1 MSICSCCYS
10 RFSGVG
16 FNVGQWWNND
26 PDISKVCSSKCKKRL
41 WVMVQNGTWM
51 TERKLPINKENEEK
65 KMKKMID
72 PPSGWKYGFP
82 KVIPEDVVDTL
93 KWLVEN
99 GYPQEEIDK
108 FDDQFSCRHWEEEEE
123 EFKVEIRQFGIR
135 GEVVPIVPDEDEVKQ
150 VTQNWANSEAEIRR
164 NGPVAL
170 TDKQFGKS
178 T

>member
-1 MSICSCCYS
+1 
-10 RFSGVG
+10 
-16 FNVGQWWNND
+16 
-26 PDISKVCSSKCKKRL
+26 
-41 WVMVQNGTWM
+41 
-51 TERKLPINKENEEK
+51 
-65 KMKKMID
+65 MKKMID

-82 KVIPEDVVDTL
+82 KDIPEDVVDTL

-108 FDDQFSCRHWEEEEE
+108 FDDQFSCRRWEEEED
-123 EFKVEIRQFGIR
+123 FWYKMRTGYR
-135 GEVVPIVPDEDEVKQ
+135 DEVVPIVPDEDEVKQ